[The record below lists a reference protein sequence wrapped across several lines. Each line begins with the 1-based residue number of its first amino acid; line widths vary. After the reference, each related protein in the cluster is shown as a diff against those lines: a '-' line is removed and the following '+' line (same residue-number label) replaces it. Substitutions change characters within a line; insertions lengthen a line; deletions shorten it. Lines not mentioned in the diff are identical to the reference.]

1 MKEKKKPYLFWKDL
15 IMAKSAEL
23 EKETDL
29 VEQLRDKA
37 PNIWS

>member
-1 MKEKKKPYLFWKDL
+1 
-15 IMAKSAEL
+15 MAKSAEL

-37 PNIWS
+37 PNI